1 MKESIF
7 LAVIFLTSLVGF
19 EAWRPAIKSTSAFQ
33 TFTTQFIREEA
44 AGVILLKSFGSG
56 YTQAECIQNAKYNAV
71 RDVIFKGVSGAN
83 DQRPLLMGANPE
95 EKYRNFFTGF
105 FAQDGPFN
113 SFVSTS
119 NRGNID
125 KNDRLDLRD
134 GGCPCWIVH
143 SEQHGHQ
150 LTFPQEW
157 RYRFFPQGRQD
168 LHDIRTPWK
177 KYVKHHDFKP
187 WWF

>member
-19 EAWRPAIKSTSAFQ
+19 EACRPAIKSTSAFQ

-125 KNDRLDLRD
+125 KNDRVVLD
-134 GGCPCWIVH
+134 GGGP
-143 SEQHGHQ
+143 
-150 LTFPQEW
+150 
-157 RYRFFPQGRQD
+157 GRRAIDSRSAERQT
-168 LHDIRTPWK
+168 IGVEVIIK
-177 KYVKHHDFKP
+177 KEELRKEMGKLLNTN
-187 WWF
+187 

>member
-1 MKESIF
+1 MKDSIV
-7 LAVIFLTSLVGF
+7 LAVISFATLVSF
-19 EAWRPAIKSTSAFQ
+19 EACRPSIKSTSAFQ

-44 AGVILLKSFGSG
+44 GGVILVKSFGSG

-125 KNDRLDLRD
+125 KNDRVVLD
-134 GGCPCWIVH
+134 GGGP
-143 SEQHGHQ
+143 
-150 LTFPQEW
+150 
-157 RYRFFPQGRQD
+157 GRRAIDSRRAERQT
-168 LHDIRTPWK
+168 IGVEVIIK
-177 KYVKHHDFKP
+177 KEELRKEMEKLLNTN
-187 WWF
+187 

>member
-7 LAVIFLTSLVGF
+7 LAVIFLTTLVGF
-19 EAWRPAIKSTSAFQ
+19 EACRPAIKSTSAFQ

-44 AGVILLKSFGSG
+44 GGVILLKSFGSG
-56 YTQAECIQNAKYNAV
+56 YTQTECIQNAKYNAV

-105 FAQDGPFN
+105 FVQDGPFN

-125 KNDRLDLRD
+125 KSDRVVLDGVGPGRRAIDSRRAERQTIGVEVIIKKEELRKE
-134 GGCPCWIVH
+134 I
-143 SEQHGHQ
+143 EK
-150 LTFPQEW
+150 LLNN
-157 RYRFFPQGRQD
+157 Y
-168 LHDIRTPWK
+168 
-177 KYVKHHDFKP
+177 
-187 WWF
+187 

>member
-1 MKESIF
+1 MKDSIV
-7 LAVIFLTSLVGF
+7 LAVISFATLVSF
-19 EAWRPAIKSTSAFQ
+19 EACRPSIKSTSAFQ

-44 AGVILLKSFGSG
+44 GGVILLKSFGSG

-113 SFVSTS
+113 SFVSITNN
-119 NRGNID
+119 NRRNID
-125 KNDRLDLRD
+125 KNDRFVLDGSAPGRKAIDSRRAERKTIGVEIVIKKEELRREMEKL
-134 GGCPCWIVH
+134 
-143 SEQHGHQ
+143 SN
-150 LTFPQEW
+150 TN
-157 RYRFFPQGRQD
+157 
-168 LHDIRTPWK
+168 
-177 KYVKHHDFKP
+177 
-187 WWF
+187 